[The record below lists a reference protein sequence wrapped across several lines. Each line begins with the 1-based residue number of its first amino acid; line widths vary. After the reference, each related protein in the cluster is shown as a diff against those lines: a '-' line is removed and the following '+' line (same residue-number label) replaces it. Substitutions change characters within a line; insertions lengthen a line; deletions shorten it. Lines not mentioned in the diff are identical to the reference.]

1 MTDKAPLRD
10 EGGRR
15 HLKVHP
21 DDNVTT
27 ILDAETHCTVL
38 GDGLNIR
45 PGIPF
50 GHKVAVTV
58 IRRGEAVVKYG
69 VVIGHALDDIAE
81 GEHVHVHNLA

>member
-1 MTDKAPLRD
+1 MTDKVPLRD

-27 ILDAETHCTVL
+27 ILDAETHGTVL
-38 GDGLNIR
+38 GDGLKIR
-45 PGIPF
+45 SGVPF